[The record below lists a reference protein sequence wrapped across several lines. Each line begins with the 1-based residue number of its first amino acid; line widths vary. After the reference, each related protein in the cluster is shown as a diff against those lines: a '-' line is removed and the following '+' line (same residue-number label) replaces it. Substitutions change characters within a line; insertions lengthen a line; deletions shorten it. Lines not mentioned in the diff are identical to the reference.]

1 MKQVLLILGLLVS
14 MTLSARAQN
23 YQTHKVKKGETIEA
37 IAKRYLVT
45 PYEIYQLNPD
55 AKKELRVNSVLIIPK
70 SKVETAE
77 KAVITKELKGF
88 KEHKVKR
95 KETLFSLAKEY
106 DVEVEDIKK
115 HNPHLYAENLRKGE
129 EIKIPVFTKTLTV
142 EKPKSTTKPYQV
154 QPKEGK
160 WRIAYKFGITVDELE
175 SLNPEMGEVLKEGEI
190 IQVPNKELSEV
201 KEIDEKY
208 SYYTVLPKEGFYRLK
223 LKLGL
228 EQEQL
233 EALNPGLKETGLKQ
247 GMVLKI
253 PFNSSMETSTEDTP
267 ATNLETQIDS
277 DTGTKHI
284 VVMLPFRLNRVD
296 TDSLFDTKR
305 QIVRDPYLSNS
316 LDFHS
321 GVLMAMDSLK
331 KLGISIKLDVYDT
344 KNEKS
349 EISRILQSRDFGTVD
364 AVIGPL
370 LNDNFE
376 LVASELKSANVPVV
390 SPLGKGVQ
398 LYGNVFQSRPDDEV
412 LKTKMFEYVKTH
424 SEGAN
429 IVVIADSKNA
439 ALSSEI
445 KREFASAA
453 QVNSRKGKSGNDLNY
468 VTVADLANVIKPGKN
483 IVFLETESAGLA
495 SNATSILN
503 SLLNAG
509 TEIMLVTTNMNKAFE
524 GDEVSNYDLSNL
536 KFHFTTVAR
545 DYNDEVANGFIAASK
560 KQYKDT
566 PSKMATRGFDL
577 TMDVVLRLATS
588 SSLYTSVNEA

>member
-1 MKQVLLILGLLVS
+1 
-14 MTLSARAQN
+14 
-23 YQTHKVKKGETIEA
+23 
-37 IAKRYLVT
+37 
-45 PYEIYQLNPD
+45 
-55 AKKELRVNSVLIIPK
+55 
-70 SKVETAE
+70 
-77 KAVITKELKGF
+77 
-88 KEHKVKR
+88 
-95 KETLFSLAKEY
+95 
-106 DVEVEDIKK
+106 
-115 HNPHLYAENLRKGE
+115 
-129 EIKIPVFTKTLTV
+129 
-142 EKPKSTTKPYQV
+142 
-154 QPKEGK
+154 
-160 WRIAYKFGITVDELE
+160 
-175 SLNPEMGEVLKEGEI
+175 
-190 IQVPNKELSEV
+190 
-201 KEIDEKY
+201 
-208 SYYTVLPKEGFYRLK
+208 
-223 LKLGL
+223 
-228 EQEQL
+228 
-233 EALNPGLKETGLKQ
+233 
-247 GMVLKI
+247 
-253 PFNSSMETSTEDTP
+253 
-267 ATNLETQIDS
+267 S

-321 GVLMAMDSLK
+321 GALMAMDSLK
-331 KLGISIKLDVYDT
+331 ELGISIKLDVYDT

-545 DYNDEVANGFIAASK
+545 DYNDEVANGFIAAYK

-588 SSLYTSVNEA
+588 SSLYTSVNEAQLTEYVENKFGYKKKLFGGYYNDSVYLVQYQNLRIVEVQE